1 MARFNVCWG
10 AIHLNSLLG
19 EAITKSIE
27 DDKMAE
33 IKFGTGGF
41 GASVRVDDY
50 NLCHRFIEDFAR
62 NGDKGEEIM
71 LSKEDFQKELDKSS
85 KTLEDAKQRA
95 KTEYQAKRLSLFASR
110 NTQLSNR
117 VDELEGEVALHDKDV
132 AQRDEDYNNL
142 YERYLDKKIEIR
154 DYDNSV
160 CIWRAT
166 SAILAIGFG
175 ISISLLIM
183 LRMSLG

>member
-1 MARFNVCWG
+1 MA
-10 AIHLNSLLG
+10 A
-19 EAITKSIE
+19 
-27 DDKMAE
+27 

-50 NLCHRFIEDFAR
+50 DPPLGRPESIEDFLR
-62 NGDKGEEIM
+62 NEDKGEEVM
-71 LSKEDFQKELDKSS
+71 LNKEDFQKELDKSS

-95 KTEYQAKRLSLFASR
+95 KNEYQAKRLSLFASR
-110 NTQLSNR
+110 NTQLSKR
-117 VDELEGEVALHDKDV
+117 IDELEGEAALHDVDV
-132 AQRDEDYNNL
+132 AQRNEEYREL
-142 YERYLDKKIEIR
+142 YEKWLDKKEELR
-154 DYDNSV
+154 DCDNSV

>member
-1 MARFNVCWG
+1 MA
-10 AIHLNSLLG
+10 A
-19 EAITKSIE
+19 
-27 DDKMAE
+27 

-50 NLCHRFIEDFAR
+50 DPTLRSENKE
-62 NGDKGEEIM
+62 EEIM
-71 LSKEDFQKELDKSS
+71 LSREEFQKELDKSS

-95 KTEYQAKRLSLFASR
+95 KNEYQAKRLSLFASR
-110 NTQLSNR
+110 NTQLSKR
-117 VDELEGEVALHDKDV
+117 VDELEGEAALHDVDV
-132 AQRDEDYNNL
+132 AQRNEEYREL
-142 YERYLDKKIEIR
+142 YEKWLDKKEELR
-154 DYDNSV
+154 DCDNSV